1 MSAKKQF
8 GVWMDSQHA
17 TIIEKDA
24 DVQNTFRVVG
34 HVKAETDHG
43 NSNEHTA
50 NNHEKTLTTRYFKEI
65 AAYMPNVEVLHLT
78 GTGQIQ
84 EEFAN
89 YLADTPQYKDTQTT
103 NSTSNKMSD
112 ELLMAFFSDKLN

>member
-1 MSAKKQF
+1 MSVKKQF

-17 TIIEKDA
+17 TIIGKEA
-24 DVQNTFRVVG
+24 GQQEPCTIIG

-50 NNHEKTLTTRYFKEI
+50 NNHEITLTTRYFKEI
-65 AAYMPNVEVLHLT
+65 AAHMPNVDELHLT

-84 EEFAN
+84 EEFAK
-89 YLADTPQYKDTQTT
+89 YLADTPQYKNTVTSAT
-103 NSTSNKMSD
+103 TSNKMTD
-112 ELLMAFFSDKLN
+112 EALLDYFSGMLH